1 MLIYPNPFTESTTI
15 EFDNAGEQD
24 FVLRIYNSMGKMV
37 RDLHAVQSNR
47 ITIYKNELKAGLY
60 IVELSNETKQ
70 FRERVIIK

>member
-1 MLIYPNPFTESTTI
+1 
-15 EFDNAGEQD
+15 
-24 FVLRIYNSMGKMV
+24 
-37 RDLHAVQSNR
+37 DLHAVQSNR